1 MQPKSAGSC
10 VGKTGAEHFAKIGF
24 LSLGLLSVSLARAED
39 LSTAAGQTF
48 HDIQILSR
56 TSSALLIR
64 STEGEVQIPLSELR
78 SADRDKYSK
87 SLIKAMDLPAVT
99 VIGDTKPDFSAEP
112 ERSNVEVLMDKEYR
126 RQEQEKRSSEQNR
139 GERAPVPLLRV
150 TQLIS
155 IGIGSTDPRSDSVT
169 QADYLTPAYQRLS
182 PEIVEKDLK
191 VFSLSLK
198 EQ

>member
-1 MQPKSAGSC
+1 MERFPATPSIRGIGPF
-10 VGKTGAEHFAKIGF
+10 VKIG
-24 LSLGLLSVSLARAED
+24 LSLLYLITMNVARAED
-39 LSTAAGQTF
+39 LSTTTGQTF

-64 STEGEVQIPLSELR
+64 SAEGEVQIPLSELKP
-78 SADRDKYSK
+78 ADRGKYSK
-87 SLIKAMDLPAVT
+87 SLINAMDLPAVT
-99 VIGDTKPDFSAEP
+99 VIGDTKPDFTAEP

-126 RQEQEKRSSEQNR
+126 RQEEEKRAAEQNR

-155 IGIGSTDPRSDSVT
+155 FVIGSTNPWSDSAT
-169 QADYLTPAYQRLS
+169 QPDYLTPAYQRLS

-191 VFSLSLK
+191 VFKLSL
-198 EQ
+198 QQQ